1 MSVNTTARTVI
12 LALAAALLLAAVTLF
27 ILFRT
32 VIPAPA
38 DTEPT
43 PAFTIRAY
51 EGQVAVFEGS
61 SDYPMQVFDS
71 PVEALPAEEQERLR
85 AGIPAADR
93 DELSVLL
100 EDYTS

>member
-1 MSVNTTARTVI
+1 MSTTVRTVI
-12 LALAAALLLAAVTLF
+12 LALATALLLAAITLF

-38 DTEPT
+38 DAVPT
-43 PAFTIRAY
+43 PAYTIRAY
-51 EGQVAVFEGS
+51 EGQVAVFEGD
-61 SDYPMQVFDS
+61 SDYPMQVFDA
-71 PVEALPAEEQERLR
+71 PVEALPAEEQERLL

-93 DELSVLL
+93 DQLSVLL